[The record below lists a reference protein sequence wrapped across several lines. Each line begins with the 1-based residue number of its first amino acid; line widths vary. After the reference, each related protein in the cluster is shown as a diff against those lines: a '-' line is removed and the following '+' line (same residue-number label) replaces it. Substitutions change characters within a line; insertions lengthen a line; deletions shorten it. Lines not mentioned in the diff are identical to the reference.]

1 MTFTVTRFQSTI
13 GISLATVAIVSIP
26 TVSLAVSVEQVPN
39 PRQVNGG
46 WVTDTAN
53 ILSPATEANLN
64 QKISELEAKNGSE
77 IAVVTVPDT
86 APSATPKQFATK
98 LFNYWGIGKAAH
110 NNGVL
115 FLISLGDRRVEIET
129 GYGIEEHLPDAQVG
143 QIIDQKIVPR
153 LKQGDFDGGT
163 LAGIQA
169 VTQDL
174 APVIYSVSSS
184 SPTANTSLNTTAV
197 ETSAMNTAVSPSSVD
212 EVSSNSATEVSDFT
226 RDLFNFLGWGGFLL
240 FAALCVAALIR
251 NHDDD
256 DSNSGGGGN
265 KRSKQRPI
273 WSFTSSNHSGGYSG
287 GGFGGCSGGS
297 SGGGGGFGGG
307 SSGGGGAGGGF

>member
-1 MTFTVTRFQSTI
+1 MNR
-13 GISLATVAIVSIP
+13 
-26 TVSLAVSVEQVPN
+26 
-39 PRQVNGG
+39 G

-53 ILSPATEANLN
+53 ILSPATEASLN

-86 APSATPKQFATK
+86 APSATPKQFATT
-98 LFNYWGIGKAAH
+98 LFNHWGIGKAAH

-115 FLISLGDRRVEIET
+115 FLISLGDRRVEVET
-129 GYGIEEHLPDAQVG
+129 GHGIEEHLPDAQVG
-143 QIIDQKIVPR
+143 QIIDQQIVPR

-169 VTQDL
+169 VSQDL
-174 APVIYSVSSS
+174 APVIYSASAS
-184 SPTANTSLNTTAV
+184 SPTANASLNTTAV
-197 ETSAMNTAVSPSSVD
+197 QISAMNTAVSPSSVD
-212 EVSSNSATEVSDFT
+212 EVSSNSATEVSSFT
-226 RDLFNFLGWGGFLL
+226 HDLLNFLGWGALL
-240 FAALCVAALIR
+240 VFGSLCIAAIIR

-265 KRSKQRPI
+265 KRSKPRAI
-273 WSFTSSNHSGGYSG
+273 VSFPSNSHSGSYSG
-287 GGFGGCSGGS
+287 GGA
-297 SGGGGGFGGG
+297 GGGDGFGGG